1 MRIIREGG
9 QITLRDQV
17 APYWALGLFLLA
29 GGVLSIAMPLGLATN
44 SDELERWERLSSVG
58 LGIAVAAGALW
69 WLAQHRGTQ
78 IRLDL
83 TRRLLT
89 LVRSGLQGRQVR
101 RLSFNELEALELV
114 QGADSDGDPI
124 WRPAARLRSGEL
136 VLLSELWSHD
146 EAAVRAGAAVVADS
160 CRLPLGPAPT

>member
-9 QITLRDQV
+9 RITLRDRA
-17 APYWALGLFLLA
+17 APYWALGLFLLS
-29 GGVLSIAMPLGLATN
+29 GGVLAIAMSLGLATN
-44 SDELERWERLSSVG
+44 ADELERWERLSSLG
-58 LGIAVAAGALW
+58 LGIGVAAGALL

-89 LVRSGLQGRQVR
+89 LVRSGLLGRQVR
-101 RLSFNELEALELV
+101 RLSFDELEAVELV
-114 QGADSDGDPI
+114 ESADSDGDPI
-124 WRPAARLRSGEL
+124 WRPRARLQSGEL

-146 EAAVRAGAAVVADS
+146 EASVRAAAAAVADS
-160 CRLPLGPAPT
+160 CHLPLTPGPE